1 MRRTSVLAAPAVV
14 RVHQDALEPAS
25 DLGSMTRLFLLLTVT
40 ASAAS
45 AQASPEGA
53 TSSAAVWIESGGG
66 FGYVL
71 EPGDDAGWDVLGG
84 ALRLGVAPAGGP
96 LFTEVGVVGWYEF
109 WGRDELVGG
118 HVSVGGRWAVGSLS
132 VSTAAGPSVLR
143 VSRSERDDP
152 SFAARGARIV
162 PGVHARAQAVLS
174 IIPPVSRGPGIGLGF
189 EVTAHVTGPLST
201 AGIGPTLVIGR
212 LPRAVLPPPRP

>member
-118 HVSVGGRWAVGSLS
+118 HVSVGGRWGRFRSRPQRDPRYSGCRGRSATTRASLREERAS
-132 VSTAAGPSVLR
+132 CLVCTRVRRPS
-143 VSRSERDDP
+143 SRSFHQSAEGRASGSASRSLRTSRAP
-152 SFAARGARIV
+152 SR
-162 PGVHARAQAVLS
+162 
-174 IIPPVSRGPGIGLGF
+174 PP
-189 EVTAHVTGPLST
+189 A
-201 AGIGPTLVIGR
+201 
-212 LPRAVLPPPRP
+212 